1 LSFES
6 NVYNKL
12 DSTYKMLSDKII
24 REKALTEEIEE
35 EIKKLLNETL

>member
-1 LSFES
+1 M
-6 NVYNKL
+6 